1 MGIQYPRI
9 VIPWALIPC
18 ESKWMATAQR
28 TIMVF
33 LLPAIAGIAGG
44 CLLIPILGSPAAY
57 DIKVP
62 AEFELKQ
69 RSDKRIAVFVESTWS
84 AASPSLNSELAAA
97 IRAELIKKASIQSD
111 FLFVSGEA
119 SPARA
124 KSPIDFRLLSPS
136 QIARE
141 GGAGTILYVRIEEFQ
156 MTQLHREGYFTGHL
170 MTRSMIFDDGGTQ
183 LWPPESSG
191 RLIRT
196 RVEVNTKGSDA
207 TRMDLIDA
215 TTHCISRY
223 MYNCPKTNF
232 NTKFEEIDYTKEE
245 YWD

>member
-1 MGIQYPRI
+1 
-9 VIPWALIPC
+9 
-18 ESKWMATAQR
+18 
-28 TIMVF
+28 MVF

-62 AEFELKQ
+62 AEFKLKQ
-69 RSDKRIAVFVESTWS
+69 RSEKRIVVFVESTGS
-84 AASPSLNSELAAA
+84 VASPSLNSDLAAA

-119 SPARA
+119 SPERA
-124 KSPIDFRLLSPS
+124 KSPIHFRLLSPG

-141 GGAGTILYVRIEEFQ
+141 QGAGTILYVRIEEFQ
-156 MTQLHREGYFTGHL
+156 MTQLHKEGYFTGHL
-170 MTRSMIFDDGGTQ
+170 VTRSMIFDDAEMQ
-183 LWPPESSG
+183 LWPQESSG
-191 RLIRT
+191 RLIRA

-207 TRMDLIDA
+207 TRTDLVDA

-223 MYNCPKTNF
+223 MYDCPKPDF
-232 NTKFEEIDYTKEE
+232 NTKYEEIDYTQDE